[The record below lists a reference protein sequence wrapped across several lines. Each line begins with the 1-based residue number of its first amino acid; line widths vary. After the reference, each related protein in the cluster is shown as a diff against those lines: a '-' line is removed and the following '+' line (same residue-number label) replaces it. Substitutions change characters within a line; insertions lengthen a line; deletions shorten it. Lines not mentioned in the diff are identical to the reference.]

1 VRLSGVEIYCDYRKA
16 QQELGFPHTPFR
28 VAVERAY
35 AWYQAH
41 AYL

>member
-1 VRLSGVEIYCDYRKA
+1 MEIYCDYRKA

-28 VAVERAY
+28 VTVERAY